1 MKLNGQ
7 ILKRS
12 QFKLI
17 STTGGTDSDLELI
30 ESENSAESD
39 YITGVVNKWHDLE
52 NYITLKF

>member
-17 STTGGTDSDLELI
+17 STTGGADSDLELV

-39 YITGVVNKWHDLE
+39 YITGVVNKWHRSRH
-52 NYITLKF
+52 TT